1 MKTEI
6 YIATH
11 KKFNLKKRERF
22 IPIQVGAALSCEDLG
37 YIKDNTGDNISEK
50 NKNYCELTA
59 IYWMWKNVKV
69 DNIGLCHYRRYLSK
83 KETFFDTQKYFLTIQ
98 DIEHSLQDCDIILP
112 EKNVW
117 KECTCLEFF
126 CTVGIGKKK
135 DMEILRG
142 IVQEKYPEYLG
153 TYDDVMNGHEA
164 SYCNVMIT
172 SKEKFDA
179 YCEWL
184 FDILFELEKRIDISE
199 YKTVLEARVYGFIS
213 ELLLNVWVKHNQLNV
228 MYYPLINVEKNYYRI
243 RKIRELAKAILGK

>member
-1 MKTEI
+1 M
-6 YIATH
+6 Y
-11 KKFNLKKRERF
+11 L
-22 IPIQVGAALSCEDLG
+22 LG
-37 YIKDNTGDNISEK
+37 
-50 NKNYCELTA
+50 
-59 IYWMWKNVKV
+59 V
-69 DNIGLCHYRRYLSK
+69 
-83 KETFFDTQKYFLTIQ
+83 
-98 DIEHSLQDCDIILP
+98 
-112 EKNVW
+112 
-117 KECTCLEFF
+117 F

-228 MYYPLINVEKNYYRI
+228 MYYPLINVEKNYYRRNTM
-243 RKIRELAKAILGK
+243 RKLVKGILGMKK